1 MLRDIRKASSNLFG
15 KIVMGTVMVVLIVSF
30 AVWGIA
36 DIFKGF
42 GQSKLATIGSTE
54 ISIEQFRQIY
64 TDRLQQIG
72 RQIGRPLTPEQ
83 ARAFGVDRQVL
94 QQVVSETALDENARR
109 LGLTKSNAAIAQE
122 IHQDPTF
129 RGPGGTFDPVRFAQ
143 IIRQAG
149 YTEPRFVSE
158 QRKLAM
164 RRQITGTIAEGVA
177 PSTTLTEAISRFQ
190 NEQRKISYVK
200 LEAAQ
205 AGTIDAPTP
214 EVLQSYF
221 EENKP
226 LFRAPEYRKIAI
238 VTATPDEIAKWANVS
253 DEDAKKIFE
262 ERKDQF
268 AKPEQ
273 REISQIVLPN
283 AAEAAAAREKLAA
296 GTSFADLA
304 KERGLDASDVELGLV
319 AKTDIVDK
327 NVANAAFSLPL
338 NEISQPIPGTF
349 GVALVKVTK
358 IEPGTTATYDSV
370 SAQLKR
376 EIALERARASVE
388 DIRNKMEDERGGGAN
403 IVEAAKKLGLASTT
417 IDAVDRS
424 GRAPDGQQV
433 AGLPQGVDIVGQ
445 AFDSDVGVENDP
457 INYHNGY
464 IWTEVLEVTPAR
476 DRTFDEVKTQVE
488 TRWRDAQIASRLRKK
503 AKAIVEKINGGAK
516 LADEAAA
523 AGVKV
528 ETTDA
533 FKRTEQVAG
542 LSEGVVR
549 AAFRTPKDSAASA
562 PGAGSE
568 QIVFQVTDVSVPAFD
583 AASEE
588 TKTLKD
594 ALKRMMD
601 DEQISAYIRQV
612 ETDIGVKINQ
622 HAVSQVI
629 GANQ

>member
-164 RRQITGTIAEGVA
+164 RRQITGTITEGVA

-190 NEQRKISYVK
+190 NEQRKISYMK

-488 TRWRDAQIASRLRKK
+488 TRWRDAQIASRLREK

-562 PGAGSE
+562 PGTGSE

>member
-164 RRQITGTIAEGVA
+164 RRQITGTITEGVA

-488 TRWRDAQIASRLRKK
+488 TRWRDAQIASRLREK